1 MAASPHKDAFLVPA
15 YSDFVVWEAGIFLSG
30 AEKYVREIYSQ
41 VKRQRQDA
49 NRKKQLGWDVG
60 NGLIP
65 DFRGFPYF

>member
-41 VKRQRQDA
+41 IKRQRQDA
-49 NRKKQLGWDVG
+49 NRKKQLGWG
-60 NGLIP
+60 YCEQGLIITG
-65 DFRGFPYF
+65 RRLI